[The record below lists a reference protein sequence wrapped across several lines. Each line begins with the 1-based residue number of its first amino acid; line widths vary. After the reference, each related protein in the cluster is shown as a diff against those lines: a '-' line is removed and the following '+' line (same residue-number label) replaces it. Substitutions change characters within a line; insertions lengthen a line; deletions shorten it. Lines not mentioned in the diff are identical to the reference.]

1 METNYFF
8 DVNEKF
14 KKLILQCLDELKE
27 LNFPIPT
34 SVYFREGTGL
44 RIYGLC
50 YSDKFY
56 KKYKDYDF
64 VISINK
70 NLILEKDI
78 KETIIHELLHTVDLA
93 SGHKGTWKFWAN
105 YINEK
110 TEYNISRLSDCK
122 LNSSAFYDQKQK
134 ELSDLENKLTVTCPI
149 CQDSFLLKK
158 TAYFDK
164 HGASSFLCEKCNMNY
179 YKSLPYSPIKDFTNI
194 EKENFVNNIC
204 HTTKLDEEFILN
216 SLPFLNQSLR
226 NKLIIELFVNK
237 TDLFLSIKSI
247 MFFILPILQTCDKNI
262 KTHLADMYINNQV
275 ERLKTMT
282 EHEFFGFST
291 LFSLNEN
298 YLRVQEHWHQYNKK
312 RSNYYDDKPG
322 NLL

>member
-78 KETIIHELLHTVDLA
+78 KETISITMSSLLC
-93 SGHKGTWKFWAN
+93 
-105 YINEK
+105 
-110 TEYNISRLSDCK
+110 SRS
-122 LNSSAFYDQKQK
+122 QI
-134 ELSDLENKLTVTCPI
+134 PI
-149 CQDSFLLKK
+149 MRP
-158 TAYFDK
+158 
-164 HGASSFLCEKCNMNY
+164 HGF
-179 YKSLPYSPIKDFTNI
+179 
-194 EKENFVNNIC
+194 
-204 HTTKLDEEFILN
+204 
-216 SLPFLNQSLR
+216 
-226 NKLIIELFVNK
+226 
-237 TDLFLSIKSI
+237 
-247 MFFILPILQTCDKNI
+247 
-262 KTHLADMYINNQV
+262 
-275 ERLKTMT
+275 
-282 EHEFFGFST
+282 
-291 LFSLNEN
+291 
-298 YLRVQEHWHQYNKK
+298 
-312 RSNYYDDKPG
+312 
-322 NLL
+322 